1 MTRKPT
7 RRRFLKG
14 AAVTAAV
21 GAVAAPSVVRAEP
34 TVLKMQAAWG
44 GGIFLENAKS
54 YVDRVHAMAGKD
66 LKIDLLSVNSVVKT
80 SQMQDAVH
88 RGVLDAAH
96 YVPAYWYSK
105 SKAASLFG
113 TGPCFGWSSQEVLG
127 WIHYGG
133 GQELF
138 DELMTDLDLNVISF
152 FNSPMPAQ
160 PLGWFKEEIKDASQ
174 MSGLK
179 YRTVGLAAD
188 VLLEMGMSVVQL
200 PGGEIQPAMKSGLI
214 DAAEFNNPTSD
225 RDFGMQDVSKHY
237 HLASFHQSQEFFEV
251 TFNKRKYDALPGELQ
266 AVLKYASEA
275 ENSNFYWH
283 NTKRYAEDLEKLR
296 AQGVNVY
303 RTPDSV
309 MVAQLEAW
317 DKVVDRISGEDAF
330 FAKVVASQ
338 KQYAKE
344 VMNYLNLNQPG
355 LQAGLQA
362 LLRLTRPFR
371 TRKYRTGAASAAP
384 VSLDPTE
391 PFH

>member
-1 MTRKPT
+1 MTEQVNRRK
-7 RRRFLKG
+7 FLKG
-14 AAVTAAV
+14 SALATTAAA
-21 GAVAAPSVVRAEP
+21 GTLAAPAVARAEP

-66 LKIDLLSVNSVVKT
+66 LKIDLLAVNAVVKT

-127 WIHYGG
+127 WVHYGG

-138 DELMTDLDLNVISF
+138 DELMSSLDLDVVSF

-160 PLGWFKEEIKDASQ
+160 PLGWFKEKVNDASQ
-174 MSGLK
+174 LDGLK

-251 TFNKRKYDALPGELQ
+251 TFNKTKYNALPAELQ
-266 AVLKYASEA
+266 AILKHASEA

-283 NTKRYAEDLEKLR
+283 NTKRYAEDLAKLR
-296 AQGVNVY
+296 DEQGVNVY

-309 MVAQLEAW
+309 MEAQLAAW
-317 DKVVDRISGEDAF
+317 DIVVDRISGEDEF
-330 FAKVVASQ
+330 FAKVIASQ
-338 KQYAKE
+338 KAYAKD
-344 VMNYLNLNQPG
+344 VMNYLNLNQPDYKLAYKHYFG
-355 LQAGLQA
+355 
-362 LLRLTRPFR
+362 
-371 TRKYRTGAASAAP
+371 
-384 VSLDPTE
+384 
-391 PFH
+391 

>member
-1 MTRKPT
+1 MTKSTT
-7 RRRFLKG
+7 RRKFLKG
-14 AAVTAAV
+14 SA
-21 GAVAAPSVVRAEP
+21 AVAAAGTLAAPSIVVAQP
-34 TVLKMQAAWG
+34 KVLKMQAAWG

-54 YVDRVHAMAGKD
+54 YVDRVHEMAGKD

-105 SKAASLFG
+105 SKTASLFG

-133 GQELF
+133 GMDLF
-138 DELMTDLDLNVISF
+138 NELMEKLGLNVVSF

-160 PLGWFKEEIKDASQ
+160 PLGWFKEQIKDASQ
-174 MSGLK
+174 MKGLK

-251 TFNKRKYDALPGELQ
+251 TFNKKTYNALPGELQ
-266 AVLKYASEA
+266 AILKFASEA

-283 NTKRYAEDLEKLR
+283 NTKRYSEDLEKLR
-296 AQGVNVY
+296 SQGVNVY

-309 MVAQLEAW
+309 MVEQLKAW
-317 DKVVDRISGEDAF
+317 DKVLDRLSAEDAF
-330 FAKVVASQ
+330 FAKVIASQ
-338 KQYAKE
+338 KAYAKE
-344 VMNYLNLNQPG
+344 VMSYLNLNQPDYKLAYKHYFG
-355 LQAGLQA
+355 
-362 LLRLTRPFR
+362 
-371 TRKYRTGAASAAP
+371 
-384 VSLDPTE
+384 
-391 PFH
+391 

>member
-1 MTRKPT
+1 MTDISKAKTAVASRRK
-7 RRRFLKG
+7 FLTG
-14 AAVTAAV
+14 AGVATVA
-21 GAVAAPSVVRAEP
+21 GLAAPSIARAEP
-34 TVLKMQAAWG
+34 KVIKMQAAWG
-44 GGIFLENAKS
+44 GGIFLENAQS
-54 YVDRVHAMAGKD
+54 YVNRVNAMAAKD
-66 LKIDLLSVNSVVKT
+66 LKIDLLPVNSVVKT

-105 SKAASLFG
+105 SKSASLFG

-138 DELMTDLDLNVISF
+138 DELMGSLGLNVVSF
-152 FNSPMPAQ
+152 FNSAMPAQ

-174 MSGLK
+174 MKGLK

-251 TFNKRKYDALPGELQ
+251 TFNKQMFEGLPEELK
-266 AVLKYASEA
+266 AILKFASEA
-275 ENSNFYWH
+275 ENSNFYWN
-283 NTKRYAEDLEKLR
+283 NTKRYADDLVKLR
-296 AQGVNVY
+296 DDQGVNVY

-309 MVAQLEAW
+309 MSEQLKAW
-317 DKVVDRISGEDAF
+317 DIVVDRISKEDPF
-330 FAKVVASQ
+330 FAKVIDSQ
-338 KQYAKE
+338 KTYAKN
-344 VMNYLNLNQPG
+344 VMNYLNLNQPDYK
-355 LQAGLQA
+355 LAYKHH
-362 LLRLTRPFR
+362 F
-371 TRKYRTGAASAAP
+371 S
-384 VSLDPTE
+384 
-391 PFH
+391 